1 MFVDLYCWGWFCGLL
16 WLIVCWLGI
25 LCIWF
30 ALVVGCLLN
39 FAGLWCFR
47 LVIWHVDVIWMLIV
61 LVIVDLVLD
70 CVALF
75 IGWGVLAFAGRCACD
90 VVCCVAFLDVFVWV
104 FWLLSLCF
112 FCL

>member
-1 MFVDLYCWGWFCGLL
+1 MVDRLLAWDFVYLVCDC
-16 WLIVCWLGI
+16 CWLFTEF
-25 LCIWF
+25 CWF
-30 ALVVGCLLN
+30 VVFSPGKLARGRYLD
-39 FAGLWCFR
+39 
-47 LVIWHVDVIWMLIV
+47 VDCV

-70 CVALF
+70 CVVLF
-75 IGWGVLAFAGRCACD
+75 IGWGVLAFAGRCACG